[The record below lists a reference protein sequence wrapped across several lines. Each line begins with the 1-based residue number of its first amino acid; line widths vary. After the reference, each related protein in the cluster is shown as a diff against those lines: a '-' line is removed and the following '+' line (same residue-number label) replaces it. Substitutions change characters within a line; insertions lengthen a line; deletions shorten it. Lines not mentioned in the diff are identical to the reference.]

1 MAVHPGYG
9 SGVPPCFDVYVWVT
23 TDDRPATLSRF
34 VDRYV
39 DRANPG
45 DPRFEAFIRTFV
57 ADEPMPGDAEALAD
71 LRRDP
76 DAGTAFSLYL
86 KAKGFHEAIVTL
98 TEEGDLV
105 LGLGLD
111 DPANDPGVERQA
123 AALLNTLVNE
133 LRGSAGIGGVE
144 LAPPQSAAEWGED
157 DLVSMRVGSI

>member
-1 MAVHPGYG
+1 
-9 SGVPPCFDVYVWVT
+9 
-23 TDDRPATLSRF
+23 
-34 VDRYV
+34 
-39 DRANPG
+39 
-45 DPRFEAFIRTFV
+45 
-57 ADEPMPGDAEALAD
+57 
-71 LRRDP
+71 
-76 DAGTAFSLYL
+76 
-86 KAKGFHEAIVTL
+86 VTL